1 MNALAIDRYM
11 NPALAATLLRVALG
25 SMWIAHAILK
35 YSVFTIPGFAG
46 WLESQGLPGFMAW
59 PVFLLELLGGVAIL
73 IGFHGRWASL
83 ALLPVMLVAVSTH
96 VANGWLHTSPGG
108 GWEYPAF
115 LAVASV
121 AHFLAGD
128 GALAFGRQQR
138 VKVS

>member
-96 VANGWLHTSPGG
+96 VTNGWLHTSPGG

-138 VKVS
+138 VKAS

>member
-1 MNALAIDRYM
+1 MSALASDRYL

-25 SMWIAHAILK
+25 SMWIAHAMLK
-35 YSVFTIPGFAG
+35 YTVFTIPGFAG

-59 PVFLLELLGGVAIL
+59 PVFFWELLGGVAML

-83 ALLPVMLVAVSTH
+83 ALLPVMLVAAATH
-96 VANGWLHTSPGG
+96 VTNGWVHTSPGG

-115 LAVASV
+115 LAVASL

-128 GALAFGRQQR
+128 GALAVGRQQR
-138 VKVS
+138 VQMS

>member
-96 VANGWLHTSPGG
+96 VTNGWLHTSPGG